1 MDPQTVRFACPNLD
15 CPARGQLGK
24 DNIRLHSRKEGRY
37 RCQVCGR
44 TFAARRG
51 TTFYRLR
58 TADETVTRVITLL
71 AYGCPMAGIVQ
82 AFGLDE
88 RTVRAWWQRAGQHCR
103 AVHEQVVAA
112 QQLDLQQVQAD
123 EIRVKTQNG
132 VYWMA
137 LAIMV
142 STRLWLGGVVS
153 ARRDGDLIAALVQQ
167 VRQMARCRPLLLAV
181 DGLNTYVN
189 AFQRAFR
196 SPLPRQGASG
206 RSHRVAWPDIMIV
219 QVVKQRLAGVL
230 TIDRRIVQGQADQID
245 RLIQQT
251 QGAGGINTAYIER
264 LNATFR
270 QRLSVLVRRTR
281 ALARRPETLTT
292 GMYVLGT
299 LYNLCTFHHSLRLKL
314 SVGSHGHHWVKRTP
328 ALAAGLTDHR
338 WSVQEL
344 LTYRVPPTPWRP
356 HPGRQG
362 RWSKATHALVE
373 RWAT

>member
-1 MDPQTVRFACPNLD
+1 MDPHSVFCPNWD

-24 DNIRLHSRKEGRY
+24 DNIRIHSQKEGRY

-71 AYGCPMAGIVQ
+71 AYGCPVAAIVQ
-82 AFGLDE
+82 AFGYDE
-88 RTVRAWWQRAGQHCR
+88 RTVRAWWQRAGQHCQ
-103 AVHEQVVAA
+103 AVHAHLVTA
-112 QQLDLQQVQAD
+112 QLLDLQQVQAD
-123 EIRVKTQNG
+123 EIRVKTQSG

-153 ARRDGDLIAALVQQ
+153 AHRDTDLIAALVGQ

-181 DGLNTYVN
+181 DGLNTYVT

-206 RSHRVAWPDIMIV
+206 RSHLIAWPNVAIV
-219 QVVKQRLAGVL
+219 QVVKQQVAGRLEV
-230 TIDRRIVQGQADQID
+230 DHRIAQGDASLVTRLVQA
-245 RLIQQT
+245 T
-251 QGAGGINTAYIER
+251 QGHGGINTAFIER

-270 QRLSVLVRRTR
+270 QRLSALARRTR
-281 ALARRPETLTT
+281 ALARRPETLTA
-292 GMYVLGT
+292 GMYVVGCF
-299 LYNLCTFHHSLRLKL
+299 YNFCAFHHTLRLKL
-314 SVGSHGHHWVKRTP
+314 SVGTYSHHWVQRTP

-338 WSVQEL
+338 WTITEL
-344 LTYRVPPTPWRP
+344 LAFRVPLLPWRP
-356 HPGRQG
+356 HKGRG
-362 RWSKATHALVE
+362 RWSNANHALID

>member
-1 MDPQTVRFACPNLD
+1 MDPQTVFCPNPD

-24 DNIRLHSRKEGRY
+24 DNIRLHSRPESRY
-37 RCQVCGR
+37 RCRVCGR
-44 TFAARRG
+44 TFSARRG
-51 TTFYRLR
+51 TAFYRLR
-58 TADETVTRVITLL
+58 TSDETVTQVVTLL
-71 AYGCPMAGIVQ
+71 AHGCPVAAIVQ

-88 RTVRAWWQRAGQHCR
+88 RTVGAWWQRAGQQCQ
-103 AVHEQVVAA
+103 AVHAQVVAA
-112 QQLDLQQVQAD
+112 QPLDLQQVQAD
-123 EIRVKTQNG
+123 ELRVTTQAG

-137 LAIMV
+137 LALMV

-153 ARRDGDLIAALVQQ
+153 AHRDTDLIAALVQQ

-181 DGLNTYVN
+181 DGLNTYVG

-206 RSHRVAWPDIMIV
+206 RSHLIAWPDVTIV
-219 QVVKQRLAGVL
+219 QVVKQRRAGQLV
-230 TIDRRIVQGQADQID
+230 IDRRIVQGAPTMID
-245 RLIQQT
+245 HLIQAT
-251 QGAGGINTAYIER
+251 QGQGGINTAFIER

-270 QRLSVLVRRTR
+270 QRLSALVRRTR
-281 ALARRPETLTT
+281 ALARRPATLTA
-292 GMYVLGT
+292 GMYVVGT
-299 LYNLCTFHHSLRLKL
+299 LYNLCAFHHSLRLKL
-314 SVGSHGHHWVKRTP
+314 SVGAHGHHWVPRTP

-338 WSVQEL
+338 WTVSEV
-344 LTYRVPPTPWRP
+344 LTFRVPPPPWRP

>member
-1 MDPQTVRFACPNLD
+1 MDPHLVFCPNRD

-37 RCQVCGR
+37 RCRVCGR
-44 TFAARRG
+44 TFAARQG
-51 TTFYRLR
+51 TMLYRLR
-58 TADETVTRVITLL
+58 TAEATVVQVVTLL
-71 AYGCPMAGIVQ
+71 AYGCPVAAIVQ
-82 AFGLDE
+82 AFELDE
-88 RTVRAWWQRAGQHCR
+88 RTVCAWWQRAGQQCR
-103 AVHEQVVAA
+103 AVHEHVVAA
-112 QQLDLQQVQAD
+112 HPLDLQQVQAD
-123 EIRVKTQNG
+123 EIRVRTQTG

-167 VRQMARCRPLLLAV
+167 VRQMAHCRPLLLAV
-181 DGLNTYVN
+181 DGLNTYVS

-196 SPLPRQGASG
+196 SPLPRQGHSG
-206 RSHRVAWPDIMIV
+206 RSHLVAWPDIAIV
-219 QVVKQRLAGVL
+219 QVVKQRVADRLV
-230 TIDRRIVQGQADQID
+230 IDRRIVQGEAGQID

-251 QGAGGINTAYIER
+251 QGAGGINTAFIER

-270 QRLSVLVRRTR
+270 QRLSALVRRTR
-281 ALARRPETLTT
+281 ALARRPETLTA

-299 LYNLCTFHHSLRLKL
+299 LYNLCAFHHSLRLKL
-314 SVGSHGHHWVKRTP
+314 LVGSHGHHWVKRTP

-344 LTYRVPPTPWRP
+344 LTFRVPPTPWRP